1 MCMVGLKAFN
11 SYSKQIQLPS
21 GFTMVVLGPNLVTHL
36 DFIMGDVEKCCIG
49 NFYHFV
55 LHNYYLRI
63 FLYYKRGKNKRV
75 DHLGYKFNYNG
86 ISIDKHII
94 LLMVIQVALGCPAR
108 YFL

>member
-55 LHNYYLRI
+55 LHFRFMSLRLRYNDLFI
-63 FLYYKRGKNKRV
+63 FLLCALMIY
-75 DHLGYKFNYNG
+75 LFQ
-86 ISIDKHII
+86 
-94 LLMVIQVALGCPAR
+94 LLN
-108 YFL
+108 